1 MNTLNVYTELDS
13 LFDSRRATLESLLP
27 SNETWEG
34 VYAKQYKERKMD
46 LFERKELGIT
56 QSIYE
61 QAYDKRDLS
70 LFTNIKPTQV
80 LSKLLLLVLDSEQ
93 LVGKPIAL
101 NVVNITINL
110 YPYDLD
116 EDLVN
121 ELEKNIKQAL
131 VFKNELTFVSKP
143 PTELDAKYFKN
154 FDNVF
159 KYDIL
164 IGKDSK
170 TFMESLA
177 KTPIKDMKF
186 FVPDLYVK
194 QPDNGIV
201 CSPEEL
207 VESFSLVLAP
217 ALTLLCVRHS
227 VYDYME

>member
-27 SNETWEG
+27 SNETREG
-34 VYAKQYKERKMD
+34 VYAKQYKERKLD

-110 YPYDLD
+110 Y
-116 EDLVN
+116 
-121 ELEKNIKQAL
+121 
-131 VFKNELTFVSKP
+131 F
-143 PTELDAKYFKN
+143 
-154 FDNVF
+154 
-159 KYDIL
+159 
-164 IGKDSK
+164 
-170 TFMESLA
+170 
-177 KTPIKDMKF
+177 
-186 FVPDLYVK
+186 
-194 QPDNGIV
+194 
-201 CSPEEL
+201 
-207 VESFSLVLAP
+207 
-217 ALTLLCVRHS
+217 
-227 VYDYME
+227 